1 MAVWEV
7 ASVELRVVVEP
18 KSTLLP
24 YSTWESDGRSV
35 SQLMVTDVVLIVEAS
50 IPERITVVAGTEL
63 TCGKLIEPANGV
75 GVAPGTVTDEATPTT
90 SVVNVSSGVV
100 ARLPI

>member
-7 ASVELRVVVEP
+7 VSVELRVVVDP
-18 KSTLLP
+18 KSTLSP

-35 SQLMVTDVVLIVEAS
+35 SQLMVTDVVLIDEAS
-50 IPERITVVAGTEL
+50 IPERITVVAGAEL
-63 TCGKLIEPANGV
+63 TKGV
-75 GVAPGTVTDEATPTT
+75 GVAPGTVTDEAIPTT